1 MTLAI
6 GIAPHLTFS
15 DAYEKLFLGIL
26 NEGRLARCLGFSAR
40 YTSDMENEMSEP
52 RLSFKEMCAK
62 FDVTPRTLRYYEY
75 IELLSP
81 EKEGRSRFYGSKE
94 LARMT
99 LILRG
104 RRFGF
109 ALEDI
114 RQWLQIYENEGTQ
127 AQMETWVKLAD
138 KQLVELDEQRKQLDD
153 TMTELK
159 RLRDLTAKNVG

>member
-1 MTLAI
+1 
-6 GIAPHLTFS
+6 
-15 DAYEKLFLGIL
+15 
-26 NEGRLARCLGFSAR
+26 
-40 YTSDMENEMSEP
+40 MSEK

-75 IELLSP
+75 IELLNP
-81 EKEGRSRFYGSKE
+81 EKEGRTRFYGPKE

-114 RQWLQIYENEGTQ
+114 RQWLMIYENEGTE
-127 AQMETWVKLAD
+127 AQMREWISLAD
-138 KQLVELDEQRKQLDD
+138 RQMIELADQKKQLEDTMAELQSLRDD
-153 TMTELK
+153 T
-159 RLRDLTAKNVG
+159 AKTLG

>member
-1 MTLAI
+1 M
-6 GIAPHLTFS
+6 P
-15 DAYEKLFLGIL
+15 EV
-26 NEGRLARCLGFSAR
+26 
-40 YTSDMENEMSEP
+40 

-81 EKEGRSRFYGSKE
+81 EKEARARFYGPRE

-109 ALEDI
+109 SLEDI
-114 RQWLQIYENEGTQ
+114 RQWLLIYEKEGTE
-127 AQMETWVKLAD
+127 AQMREWVELAD
-138 KQLVELDEQRKQLDD
+138 RQLLELAEQKKQLQDTIQELQKLRDD
-153 TMTELK
+153 T
-159 RLRDLTAKNVG
+159 AKTLG

>member
-1 MTLAI
+1 MT
-6 GIAPHLTFS
+6 
-15 DAYEKLFLGIL
+15 EK
-26 NEGRLARCLGFSAR
+26 
-40 YTSDMENEMSEP
+40 

-75 IELLSP
+75 IELLTP
-81 EKEGRSRFYGSKE
+81 GKEGRSRFYGPRE

-114 RQWLQIYENEGTQ
+114 RQWLLIYEKEGTTVQ
-127 AQMETWVKLAD
+127 MQEWIALADRQMEELRQQRA
-138 KQLVELDEQRKQLDD
+138 QLDE
-153 TMTELK
+153 TMAELQ
-159 RLRDLTAKNVG
+159 RLRDDTAKTLA

>member
-1 MTLAI
+1 MT
-6 GIAPHLTFS
+6 
-15 DAYEKLFLGIL
+15 EK
-26 NEGRLARCLGFSAR
+26 
-40 YTSDMENEMSEP
+40 

-75 IELLSP
+75 IELLTP
-81 EKEGRSRFYGSKE
+81 EKEGRARFYGPRE

-114 RQWLQIYENEGTQ
+114 RQWLLIYEKESTH
-127 AQMETWVKLAD
+127 AQMREWVALAD
-138 KQLVELDEQRKQLDD
+138 RQMEELRQQRAQLDE
-153 TMTELK
+153 TMTELQ
-159 RLRDLTAKNVG
+159 RLRDDTAKTLA

>member
-1 MTLAI
+1 MT
-6 GIAPHLTFS
+6 
-15 DAYEKLFLGIL
+15 EK
-26 NEGRLARCLGFSAR
+26 
-40 YTSDMENEMSEP
+40 

-75 IELLSP
+75 IELLTP
-81 EKEGRSRFYGSKE
+81 EKEGRARFYGPRE

-114 RQWLQIYENEGTQ
+114 RQWLLIYEKEGTH
-127 AQMETWVKLAD
+127 AQMREWVALAD
-138 KQLVELDEQRKQLDD
+138 RQMEELRQQRAQLDETMAELQRLCDD
-153 TMTELK
+153 T
-159 RLRDLTAKNVG
+159 AKTLA